1 MKPTETPCL
10 QAIPSENK
18 TSLPMS
24 MEREAGSRHSAA
36 HPKPHWSQSLLDLL
50 GPSHF
55 SPAQAIVSVKTQLP
69 LSSCCSDSPWLTL
82 CSPDHHW
89 SLLNSSSIQ
98 TTKVLSSLRPQLS
111 GSSQD
116 PGSASPTVTL
126 RGELSIS
133 IGMADMHRCP
143 PFQILALDVW
153 LKTTHNLRLET
164 DKKVD
169 VYNLKTWP
177 NHHNDLRNNNSYYEM
192 Y

>member
-55 SPAQAIVSVKTQLP
+55 SPAQAIVRVKTQLP
-69 LSSCCSDSPWLTL
+69 LPSCCSDSSWLSL

-89 SLLNSSSIQ
+89 SLLNSSSIHPDH
-98 TTKVLSSLRPQLS
+98 KSPKLLKASAVRFLPGSWPSISHSDSERRVVHFHRNGWHAPLSSLP
-111 GSSQD
+111 D
-116 PGSASPTVTL
+116 PGL
-126 RGELSIS
+126 GLS
-133 IGMADMHRCP
+133 
-143 PFQILALDVW
+143 
-153 LKTTHNLRLET
+153 ET
-164 DKKVD
+164 S
-169 VYNLKTWP
+169 TQG
-177 NHHNDLRNNNSYYEM
+177 
-192 Y
+192 